1 MPFGGATDMVLPNLS
16 EYREQVRNFIL
27 TEGEVFARQLDTEKR
42 IPDLLLKR
50 LRELALPRLTLPREY
65 GGEGLKLQ
73 EYFPILEECAKSHG
87 TIRILVHGINTM
99 WRPMAYASKALKDRW
114 FPAIAAGDAI
124 PAFALTEPDT
134 GTGADIGTVAVR
146 RGDTYYLT
154 GKKHLITFADI
165 ADVFTVVACT
175 DRSKGG
181 AGISAFLVPRNTP
194 GFTVTLMPEMMGMKG
209 SEHGILEFRDAP
221 VPAANLIGQEGQGLE
236 IVLRGFLDQS
246 RAAIAQSCVGIA
258 QRSLELAVEFA
269 KQRVTFGKPIAE
281 RQAIQMML
289 AEMATAIQAGRHLVM
304 DAARRFDAGLPLPK
318 EAAMAKVFCLEM
330 VGQVTDKA
338 LRIFGG
344 RGLTTAYPIER
355 LYRDARALWFEE
367 GTAEIQKTVI
377 ARDLLHG
384 HP

>member
-1 MPFGGATDMVLPNLS
+1 MAIQDLAIYRQQVAT
-16 EYREQVRNFIL
+16 FIA
-27 TEGEVFARQLDTEKR
+27 TEGEAFARQLEAEKR
-42 IPDLLLKR
+42 IPDALMRR
-50 LRELALPRLTLPREY
+50 LRELGLLRLTIPKEY

-87 TIRILVHGINTM
+87 TIRILVHGINTL
-99 WRPMAYASKALKDRW
+99 WRPLAYAGETQRNRW
-114 FPAIAAGDAI
+114 LTAIASGEAI

-134 GTGADIGTVAVR
+134 GTGADIGTMAVR

-154 GKKHLITFADI
+154 GKKHLITFADM
-165 ADVFTVVACT
+165 AHVFTVVACT
-175 DRSKGG
+175 DRSRRGEG
-181 AGISAFLVPRNTP
+181 VSAFIVERNTP
-194 GFTVTLMPEMMGMKG
+194 GFTITLMPEMMNMKG

-221 VPAANLIGQEGQGLE
+221 VPAENLIGREGDGLT

-258 QRSLELAVEFA
+258 QRSLDLATEFA

-281 RQAIQMML
+281 RQAVQAMI
-289 AEMATAIQAGRHLVM
+289 ADMATEIHAGRLLVM
-304 DAARRFDAGLPLPK
+304 DAARRFDEGLPLAR
-318 EAAMAKVFCLEM
+318 EAAMAKLFCLEM
-330 VGQVTDKA
+330 VGRVTDRA

-344 RGLTTAYPIER
+344 RGLTVAFPIER

-367 GTAEIQKTVI
+367 GTAEIQRTVI
-377 ARDLLHG
+377 AREVLYG

>member
-1 MPFGGATDMVLPNLS
+1 MALPKLE
-16 EYREQVRNFIL
+16 EYREQVRSFIL
-27 TEGEVFARQLDTEKR
+27 TEGEAFARQLDAERR
-42 IPDLLLKR
+42 IPDALLKR
-50 LRELALPRLTLPREY
+50 IRELGLMRLTFPREY
-65 GGEGLKLQ
+65 GGEGLRLQ

-87 TIRILVHGINTM
+87 TIRILVHGVNTM
-99 WRPMAYASKALKDRW
+99 WRPMSFARKPLKDRW
-114 FPAIAAGDAI
+114 LTAIAAGEAI

-134 GTGADIGTVAVR
+134 GTGADIGTTAVR
-146 RGDTYYLT
+146 RGDTYYLS
-154 GKKHLITFADI
+154 GNKHLITFADI

-181 AGISAFLVPRNTP
+181 AGISAFLVERDTP
-194 GFTVTLMPEMMGMKG
+194 GFTMTMMPEMMGMRG
-209 SEHGILEFRDAP
+209 SEHGILEFREAP
-221 VPAANLIGQEGQGLE
+221 VPAENLLGQEGDGLE

-258 QRSLELAVEFA
+258 QRSLELAADFT
-269 KQRVTFGKPIAE
+269 KTRVTFGKPIAE
-281 RQAIQMML
+281 RQAIQGML
-289 AEMATAIQAGRHLVM
+289 AEMATGIHAGRLLVM
-304 DAARRFDAGLPLPK
+304 DAARRFDAGEPLAK
-318 EAAMAKVFCLEM
+318 EAAMAKLFCLEM
-330 VGQVTDKA
+330 VGEVTDRA

-377 ARDLLHG
+377 AREVLYG

>member
-1 MPFGGATDMVLPNLS
+1 MALPALA
-16 EYREQVRNFIL
+16 EYREQVRSFIL
-27 TEGEVFARQLDTEKR
+27 TEGEAFARQLEADRRT
-42 IPDLLLKR
+42 PDALIKR
-50 LRELALPRLTLPREY
+50 LRELGLLRLTLPREY
-65 GGEGLKLQ
+65 GGEGLKLR

-87 TIRILVHGINTM
+87 TIRILVHGVNTL
-99 WRPMAYASKALKDRW
+99 WRPLGYASKARKARW
-114 FPAIAAGDAI
+114 LPAIAAGEVI

-134 GTGADIGTVAVR
+134 GTGADIGTTAVR

-175 DRSKGG
+175 DRSKRG
-181 AGISAFLVPRNTP
+181 AGISAFLVERNTP
-194 GFTVTLMPEMMGMKG
+194 GFTITLMPEMMGMKG
-209 SEHGILEFRDAP
+209 SEHGILEFREAP
-221 VPAANLIGQEGQGLE
+221 VPAENLIGEEGQGLD

-258 QRSLELAVEFA
+258 QRSLELAVDFA
-269 KQRVTFGKPIAE
+269 KQRITFGKPIAE

-289 AEMATAIQAGRHLVM
+289 AEMATGIQAGRHLVM
-304 DAARRFDAGLPLPK
+304 DAARRFDEGLPLAR
-318 EAAMAKVFCLEM
+318 EAAMAKFFCLEM
-330 VGQVTDKA
+330 VGRVTDKA

-344 RGLTTAYPIER
+344 RGLTVAYPMER

-367 GTAEIQKTVI
+367 GTAEIQKMVI
-377 ARDLLHG
+377 ARDLLYG

>member
-1 MPFGGATDMVLPNLS
+1 MALPNLE
-16 EYREQVRNFIL
+16 EYREQVRSFIL
-27 TEGEVFARQLDTEKR
+27 TEGEAFARQLDAEKR
-42 IPDLLLKR
+42 LPDALLKR
-50 LRELALPRLTLPREY
+50 VRELGLTRLTYPKEY
-65 GGEGLKLQ
+65 GGEGLRLQ

-87 TIRILVHGINTM
+87 TIRILVHGVNTM
-99 WRPMAYASKALKDRW
+99 WRPMSYARKPLKDRW
-114 FPAIAAGDAI
+114 LTAIAAGEAI

-134 GTGADIGTVAVR
+134 GTGADIGTTAVR

-175 DRSKGG
+175 DRAKGG
-181 AGISAFLVPRNTP
+181 AGISAFLVERNTP
-194 GFTVTLMPEMMGMKG
+194 GFSMTMMPEMMGMRG
-209 SEHGILEFRDAP
+209 SEHGILEFREAP
-221 VPAANLIGQEGQGLE
+221 VPADHLLGQEGDGLE

-258 QRSLELAVEFA
+258 QRSLELAADFT
-269 KQRVTFGKPIAE
+269 KTRVTFGKPIAE
-281 RQAIQMML
+281 RQAIQGML
-289 AEMATAIQAGRHLVM
+289 AEMATGTQAGRLLVM
-304 DAARRFDAGLPLPK
+304 DAARRFDAGQPLAK
-318 EAAMAKVFCLEM
+318 EAAMAKFFCLEM
-330 VGQVTDKA
+330 VGQVTDRA

-377 ARDLLHG
+377 ARELLYG

>member
-1 MPFGGATDMVLPNLS
+1 MALPKLE
-16 EYREQVRNFIL
+16 EYREQVRSFIL
-27 TEGEVFARQLDTEKR
+27 TEGEAFARQLDAEKR
-42 IPDLLLKR
+42 IPDGLLKR
-50 LRELALPRLTLPREY
+50 LRELGLMRLTFPREY
-65 GGEGLKLQ
+65 GGEGLRLQ

-87 TIRILVHGINTM
+87 TIRILVHGVNTM
-99 WRPMAYASKALKDRW
+99 WRPMSYARKPLKDRW
-114 FPAIAAGDAI
+114 LTAIAAGEAI

-134 GTGADIGTVAVR
+134 GTGADIGTTAVR

-154 GKKHLITFADI
+154 GNKHLITFADI

-181 AGISAFLVPRNTP
+181 AGISAFLVERNTP
-194 GFTVTLMPEMMGMKG
+194 GFTMTMMPEMMGMKG
-209 SEHGILEFRDAP
+209 SEHGILEFREAP
-221 VPAANLIGQEGQGLE
+221 VPAGNLLGEEGQGLE

-258 QRSLELAVEFA
+258 QRSLELAADFT

-289 AEMATAIQAGRHLVM
+289 AEMATGVHAGRLLAM
-304 DAARRFDAGLPLPK
+304 EAARRFDAGPPLAK
-318 EAAMAKVFCLEM
+318 EAAMAKGCCLEM
-330 VGQVTDKA
+330 VGEVTDRA

-377 ARDLLHG
+377 AREVLYG

>member
-1 MPFGGATDMVLPNLS
+1 MAILNLA
-16 EYREQVRNFIL
+16 EYREQIRDFIL
-27 TEGEVFARQLDTEKR
+27 TEGEAFARQIETEKR
-42 IPDLLLKR
+42 VPDALLKR
-50 LRELALPRLTLPREY
+50 LRELGLLRLTYPREY

-73 EYFPILEECAKSHG
+73 EYLPMLEECAKSHG
-87 TIRILVHGINTM
+87 TIRILVHGVNTM
-99 WRPMAYASKALKDRW
+99 WRPLSYARKALKDRW
-114 FPAIAAGDAI
+114 LTALAAGEVI

-134 GTGADIGTVAVR
+134 GTGADVGTVAVR
-146 RGDTYYLT
+146 GGDTYYLT

-181 AGISAFLVPRNTP
+181 AGISAFLVERNTP
-194 GFTVTLMPEMMGMKG
+194 GFTITLMPEMMGMKG

-221 VPAANLIGQEGQGLE
+221 VPAENLIGQEGEGLS

-258 QRSLELAVEFA
+258 QRSLELATDFA

-289 AEMATAIQAGRHLVM
+289 AEMATAIHAGRLMVM
-304 DAARRFDAGLPLPK
+304 DAARRFDAGLPIAK
-318 EAAMAKVFCLEM
+318 EAAMAKFFCLEM
-330 VGQVTDKA
+330 VGQVTDRA

-344 RGLTTAYPIER
+344 RGLTMAYPIER

-377 ARDLLHG
+377 AREVLYG
-384 HP
+384 RP

>member
-1 MPFGGATDMVLPNLS
+1 MALPDLAR
-16 EYREQVRNFIL
+16 YRDEVRNFIL

-42 IPDLLLKR
+42 IPDLLMKR

-181 AGISAFLVPRNTP
+181 AGISAFLVPRDTP
-194 GFTVTLMPEMMGMKG
+194 GFTVTLMPEMMGMRG

-289 AEMATAIQAGRHLVM
+289 AEMATSIQAGRHLVM

>member
-1 MPFGGATDMVLPNLS
+1 MALADLAR
-16 EYREQVRNFIL
+16 YRDKVRSFIL
-27 TEGEVFARQLDTEKR
+27 TEGEAFARQLEAEKR
-42 IPDLLLKR
+42 IPAPLLKR
-50 LRELALPRLTLPREY
+50 LRELGLMRLTFPREY
-65 GGEGLKLQ
+65 GGEGLRLQ

-87 TIRILVHGINTM
+87 TIRILVHGVNTM
-99 WRPMAYASKALKDRW
+99 WRPMSYARKPLKDRW
-114 FPAIAAGDAI
+114 LTAIAAGEAI

-134 GTGADIGTVAVR
+134 GTGADIGTTAVR

-154 GKKHLITFADI
+154 GQKHLITFADI

-181 AGISAFLVPRNTP
+181 AGISAFLVERDTP
-194 GFTVTLMPEMMGMKG
+194 GFTMTLMPEMMGMRG
-209 SEHGILEFRDAP
+209 SEHGVLEFREAP
-221 VPAANLIGQEGQGLE
+221 VPAEHLLGQEGEGLE

-258 QRSLELAVEFA
+258 QRSLELAAEFS
-269 KQRVTFGKPIAE
+269 KGRVTFGRPLAE
-281 RQAIQMML
+281 RQAIQMLL
-289 AEMATAIQAGRHLVM
+289 AEMATGIHAGRLLVM
-304 DAARRFDAGLPLPK
+304 EAARRFDAGQPLAK

-330 VGQVTDKA
+330 VGEVTDRA

-367 GTAEIQKTVI
+367 GTAKIQKTVI
-377 ARDLLHG
+377 ARDLLYG

>member
-1 MPFGGATDMVLPNLS
+1 MALPALS
-16 EYREQVRNFIL
+16 EYREQVRSFIL
-27 TEGEVFARQLDTEKR
+27 TEGETFARQLDAEKR

-50 LRELALPRLTLPREY
+50 LRELGLPRLTLPREY

-99 WRPMAYASKALKDRW
+99 WRPMAYASKNLKDRW
-114 FPAIAAGDAI
+114 FPAIAAGEAI

-175 DRSKGG
+175 DRAKKG
-181 AGISAFLVPRNTP
+181 AGISAFLVPRDTP

-221 VPAANLIGQEGQGLE
+221 VPAESLIGQEGQGLE

-258 QRSLELAVEFA
+258 QRSLELALEFA

-289 AEMATAIQAGRHLVM
+289 AEMATAIQAGRHLVL
-304 DAARRFDAGLPLPK
+304 DAARRFDAGQPLAK

-330 VGQVTDKA
+330 VGEVTDKA

-344 RGLTTAYPIER
+344 RGLTMAYPIER

-367 GTAEIQKTVI
+367 GTAEIQKIVI
-377 ARDLLHG
+377 ARELLHG

>member
-1 MPFGGATDMVLPNLS
+1 MALPPLA
-16 EYREQVRNFIL
+16 EYREQVRRFIL
-27 TEGEVFARQLDTEKR
+27 TEGEAFARRLDAEKR
-42 IPDLLLKR
+42 LPEGLLGR
-50 LRELALPRLTLPREY
+50 LRELGLLRLTLPREY
-65 GGEGLKLQ
+65 GGEGLTLQ
-73 EYFPILEECAKSHG
+73 EYFPVLEECAKSHG

-99 WRPMAYASKALKDRW
+99 WRPLTSAREAVRDRW
-114 FPAIAAGDAI
+114 LGAIAAGKAI

-134 GTGADIGTVAVR
+134 GTGADIGTTAVR

-154 GKKHLITFADI
+154 GRKHLITFADV

-181 AGISAFLVPRNTP
+181 AGISAFVVERGAP
-194 GFTVTLMPEMMGMKG
+194 GFTITFMPEMMVMKG
-209 SEHGILEFRDAP
+209 SEHGVLDFRETP
-221 VPAANLIGQEGQGLE
+221 VPAEHLIGEEGQGLT

-258 QRSLELAVEFA
+258 QRSLDLAVEFA
-269 KQRVTFGKPIAE
+269 KQRVTFGKPIAA

-289 AEMATAIQAGRHLVM
+289 AEMATGIEAGRHLVM
-304 DAARRFDAGLPLPK
+304 AAARRFDEGLPLAK

-330 VGQVTDKA
+330 VGQVTDRA

-344 RGLTTAYPIER
+344 RGLTIAYPIER

-377 ARDLLHG
+377 ARELLHG
-384 HP
+384 RP